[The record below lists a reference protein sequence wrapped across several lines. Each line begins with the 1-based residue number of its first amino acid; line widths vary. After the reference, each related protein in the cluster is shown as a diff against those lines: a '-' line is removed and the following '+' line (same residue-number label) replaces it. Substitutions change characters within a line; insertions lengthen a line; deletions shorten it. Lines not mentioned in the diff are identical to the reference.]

1 MSDVIDVMGHLY
13 PAAESRVGAKTPPP
27 RRLVEPL
34 RVADPA
40 SQPNAEA
47 KPLLDRAVRKD
58 PGLST
63 SDVDQGFQAGGAR
76 AAQKRE
82 NERRLDPS
90 GGQRGPFGRT
100 QSFLGRRAPGPR
112 SAGEKDGATDADPGG
127 DSNAQSVTVPSAL
140 CVPDHGRAGSRFTH
154 RQPHD
159 IRIEQRAKR
168 VRCLDERRRRSEG
181 GHSQAGYRSRGTDGR
196 HGYEALFTL
205 EEPPQDPWPDLMS
218 CRSARDDTCVVV
230 VLGEAGGFPALHEL
244 LVTAPEGLVDSA
256 AATDGSDVPIGGAR
270 EPERGNGD
278 ALRRLQIIKAVVT
291 QPATTPV
298 PPEPQVY
305 DTAGPVL
312 PPGAPPAGAGRGARG
327 VAAH

>member
-13 PAAESRVGAKTPPP
+13 PAVDSMVGDKTPSP

-47 KPLLDRAVRKD
+47 KPLLDRAVLKD

-82 NERRLDPS
+82 NERRLDPL
-90 GGQRGPFGRT
+90 GEQQGPFGRT

-127 DSNAQSVTVPSAL
+127 DSNAKSVTVPSAL
-140 CVPDHGRAGSRFTH
+140 GVPDHGRAGSRFTH

-168 VRCLDERRRRSEG
+168 ARGLDERRRRSEG
-181 GHSQAGYRSRGTDGR
+181 GSSHAGYRSRGTDGR
-196 HGYEALFTL
+196 VSH
-205 EEPPQDPWPDLMS
+205 
-218 CRSARDDTCVVV
+218 V
-230 VLGEAGGFPALHEL
+230 
-244 LVTAPEGLVDSA
+244 
-256 AATDGSDVPIGGAR
+256 GGA
-270 EPERGNGD
+270 
-278 ALRRLQIIKAVVT
+278 
-291 QPATTPV
+291 
-298 PPEPQVY
+298 
-305 DTAGPVL
+305 TAGSM
-312 PPGAPPAGAGRGARG
+312 ARSHVVQVG
-327 VAAH
+327 SR